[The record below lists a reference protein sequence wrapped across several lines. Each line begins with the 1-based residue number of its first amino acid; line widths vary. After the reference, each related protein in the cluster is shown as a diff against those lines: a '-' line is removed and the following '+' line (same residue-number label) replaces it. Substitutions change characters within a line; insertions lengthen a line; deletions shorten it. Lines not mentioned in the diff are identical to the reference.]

1 MTMALLKLLKDDP
14 SLDNMK
20 KWADEAHLIETLFEE
35 HGAELLQVK
44 TMACKIRDGINQI
57 DSFVQQAAAAVCPSC
72 EKVCCINRHGYYDC
86 EDLIYIYALGL
97 KLPAYKECVRDADPC
112 QFLSMYG
119 CTTQRSI
126 RPFRCNWY
134 FCNPLLEYM
143 EKCPQRQYREF
154 INRFHEII
162 DLRAEM
168 IKEFLIKTGQA
179 AEHNTGPAKH
189 KDFTALNRAF

>member
-1 MTMALLKLLKDDP
+1 MKIALLKLLKDEP
-14 SLDNMK
+14 SLNNMK
-20 KWADEAHLIETLFEE
+20 KWADEAHLIKTLFEE
-35 HGAELLQVK
+35 SGAELLQVK

-57 DSFVQQAAAAVCPSC
+57 DSFVQQVTAAACPSC

-97 KLPAYKECVRDADPC
+97 KLLVYKECVKDTEPC

-119 CTTQRSI
+119 CTIERSI

-143 EKCPQRQYREF
+143 EKGPQRQYREF

-162 DLRAEM
+162 ELRAEM

-179 AEHNTGPAKH
+179 AEHNAG
-189 KDFTALNRAF
+189 NI